1 MIRIGIIGCGHWG
14 PNYLRNFSQ
23 LKKSQ
28 VVSCC
33 DLSKENLDNVK
44 RHFNSIEVTEDYG
57 KVLKDKRI
65 DAVVIATPAQT
76 HYRIT
81 KDALLNYKHVLA
93 EKPLSLKYGE
103 CKRLIELA
111 KIKKKIL
118 MVGHTFLFNP
128 AVRKL
133 KQYIKRGA
141 LGKIYYLHATR
152 THLGLIRND
161 VNVNW
166 DLVPHDISIFSY
178 LLEETPIGVSALG
191 GSFLRRPKQ
200 DVVFINL
207 SYPKG
212 IIANIHASWAD
223 SNKVREIQVIG
234 SRARIVFDDLNNL
247 EKVRLYKKGISVD
260 KSYVNFGEFQLL
272 LRDGDILSPKVVPEE
287 PLKLQC
293 QHFISCLLSGKRPF
307 TDGES
312 GAQVVKIMNA
322 IDKSLKLGGKVI
334 KV

>member
-1 MIRIGIIGCGHWG
+1 MIRIGIIGCGYWG
-14 PNYLRNFSQ
+14 PNYLRNFNQ
-23 LKKSQ
+23 LKESR
-28 VVSCC
+28 VIVCC
-33 DLSKENLDNVK
+33 DLLKTNLDKVK
-44 RHFNSIEVTEDYG
+44 RHFNSIELATDYT

-76 HYRIT
+76 HYRIAQG
-81 KDALLNYKHVLA
+81 ALKSDKHVLV
-93 EKPLSLKYGE
+93 EKPLSLKYEE
-103 CKRLIELA
+103 CRKLVNLA
-111 KIKKKIL
+111 KLKKRIL

-133 KQYIKRGA
+133 KQYIRKGA

-161 VNVNW
+161 VNASW

-178 LLEETPIGVSALG
+178 LLERTPISVSALG
-191 GSFLRRPKQ
+191 GSFLRKPKQ

-207 SYPKG
+207 VYPDG

-247 EKVRLYKKGISVD
+247 EKIKLYKKGISVD

-272 LRDGDILSPKVVPEE
+272 LRDGDILSPKVDPQE
-287 PLKLQC
+287 PLRLQC
-293 QHFISCLLSGKRPF
+293 QHFISCLKTGKRPF
-307 TDGES
+307 TDGNN
-312 GAQVVKIMNA
+312 GAEVVKVMNA
-322 IDKSLKLGGKVI
+322 IDKSLKAGGRTVKI
-334 KV
+334 

>member
-1 MIRIGIIGCGHWG
+1 MIRIGIIGCGYWG

-23 LKKSQ
+23 LKESR
-28 VVSCC
+28 VIVCC
-33 DLSKENLDNVK
+33 DLLKKNLDNIK
-44 RHFNSIEVTEDYG
+44 RHFNSVEVTTDYA

-65 DAVVIATPAQT
+65 DAIVIATPAQT
-76 HYRIT
+76 HYRIAQDVL
-81 KDALLNYKHVLA
+81 KSDKHVLV
-93 EKPLSLKYGE
+93 EKPLSLKYEE
-103 CKRLIELA
+103 CRKLVNLA
-111 KIKKKIL
+111 KVKKKIL

-133 KQYIKRGA
+133 KQYIRRGA

-161 VNVNW
+161 VNASW

-178 LLEETPIGVSALG
+178 LLERTPVSVSALG

-200 DVVFINL
+200 DVVFVNL
-207 SYPKG
+207 VYPKG

-247 EKVRLYKKGISVD
+247 EKIKLYKKGISVD
-260 KSYVNFGEFQLL
+260 KSFVNFGEFQLL
-272 LRDGDILSPKVVPEE
+272 LRDGDILSPKVDPQE
-287 PLKLQC
+287 PLRLQC
-293 QHFISCLLSGKRPF
+293 QHFINCLKTGKRPF
-307 TDGES
+307 TDGEN
-312 GAQVVKIMNA
+312 GAEVVKVMNA
-322 IDKSLKLGGKVI
+322 IDKSLKSSGRTVKI
-334 KV
+334 

>member
-1 MIRIGIIGCGHWG
+1 MIRIGIIGCGYWG

-23 LKKSQ
+23 LKKTQ
-28 VVSCC
+28 VVVCC
-33 DLSKENLDNVK
+33 DLLKKNLDNVK
-44 RHFNSIEVTEDYG
+44 RHFNSVEVTTNYANLLKG
-57 KVLKDKRI
+57 KHI

-81 KDALLNYKHVLA
+81 KEALKNNKHVLV
-93 EKPLSLKYGE
+93 EKPLALKYTD
-103 CKRLIELA
+103 CKELIALA
-111 KIKKKIL
+111 KTKKKRL

-128 AVRKL
+128 AVKKL
-133 KQYIKRGA
+133 KQYIKKGA

-161 VNVNW
+161 VNASW
-166 DLVPHDISIFSY
+166 DLAPHDISIFSY
-178 LLEETPIGVSALG
+178 LLEEMPVSVSALG

-207 SYPKG
+207 VYPKG

-247 EKVRLYKKGISVD
+247 EKVKLYKKGISVD

-272 LRDGDILSPKVVPEE
+272 LRDGDILSPKVSPQE
-287 PLKLQC
+287 PLRLQC
-293 QHFISCLLSGKRPF
+293 QHFTSCIRSKKRPF
-307 TDGES
+307 TDGEN

-322 IDKSLKLGGKVI
+322 IDKSLKLGGRIVKL
-334 KV
+334 

>member
-1 MIRIGIIGCGHWG
+1 MIRIGIIGCGYWG

-23 LKKSQ
+23 LKESQ
-28 VVSCC
+28 IVICC
-33 DLSKENLDNVK
+33 DLLQENLDSVK
-44 RHFNSIEVTEDYG
+44 RHFNSVQVTRDYT
-57 KVLKDKRI
+57 KVLRDKRI
-65 DAVVIATPAQT
+65 DAIVIATPART
-76 HYRIT
+76 HYQIT
-81 KDALLNYKHVLA
+81 KDALKRNKHVLV
-93 EKPLSLKYGE
+93 EKPLSLKYSD
-103 CKRLIELA
+103 CIKLVNLA
-111 KIKKKIL
+111 KAKKKAL

-133 KQYIKRGA
+133 KQYIKRRA

-152 THLGLIRND
+152 THLGLIRKD
-161 VNVNW
+161 VNVSW

-178 LLEETPIGVSALG
+178 LLEETPISVSALG

-207 SYPKG
+207 VYPKG

-247 EKVRLYKKGISVD
+247 EKVKLYKKGVSVD
-260 KSYVNFGEFQLL
+260 KAYVNFGEFQLL
-272 LRDGDILSPKVVPEE
+272 LRDGDILSPKVDPQE
-287 PLKLQC
+287 PLRLQC
-293 QHFISCLLSGKRPF
+293 QHFINCLRSGKKPF

-312 GAQVVKIMNA
+312 GAQVVKVMNA
-322 IDKSLKLGGKVI
+322 IDKSLRLGARIVKI
-334 KV
+334 